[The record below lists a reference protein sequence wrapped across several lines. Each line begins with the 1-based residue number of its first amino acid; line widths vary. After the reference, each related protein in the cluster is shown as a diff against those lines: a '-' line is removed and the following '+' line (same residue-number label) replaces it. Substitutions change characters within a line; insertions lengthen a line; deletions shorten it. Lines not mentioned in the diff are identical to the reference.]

1 MLVAFGVECGKHIG
15 AKYQRQGIHT
25 CPTFCPWKRRKALA
39 YEDIHFC
46 RIAVQYQSSDLLTL
60 AGFDMECR
68 KHTEA
73 ECQQQGI
80 HTRPI
85 LCPLKCQKA
94 LAHEDVHSCR
104 PAKQS

>member
-1 MLVAFGVECGKHIG
+1 MKMYTPAGLLYNPSDQTLSCLV
-15 AKYQRQGIHT
+15 
-25 CPTFCPWKRRKALA
+25 
-39 YEDIHFC
+39 
-46 RIAVQYQSSDLLTL
+46 
-60 AGFDMECR
+60 GFDPEGRM
-68 KHTEA
+68 HTEA
-73 ECQQQGI
+73 EYQRQGI